1 MRKRIGQIARGKF
14 EYTKPLLSFSE
25 EKIDIQVTEGLDYEG
40 SFTISSSNK
49 IKLRGVI
56 YTTNSRMECLTPQFD
71 GEEVKIRYRF
81 KGRGLEEGNRE
92 EGVFVIVCSQCE
104 YSLSFCAT
112 ISKLY
117 PECSTGLIK
126 NLYDFSCLAKEN
138 WDEAYQIFY
147 HKNFLNIINDKEV
160 KEAMIYKGIIA
171 AKPSKQNLEEFL
183 IGIQKKNAINF
194 TIEKDKASYSGIT
207 ESLSEQLEIKKSSW
221 GYIEIAVST
230 DAEFIRLSKTKVS
243 TDDFIGSTYNFE
255 YKIDANAMHGGRNFG
270 RIYFKSPY
278 ESFAL
283 EITASQDEELEEV
296 MESVRLQIQECKVG
310 IMELYQAY
318 RLKRIVTGV
327 WANETIDILNHLHA
341 LDQNE
346 PMYLLMKAQ
355 ALIINRQRQE
365 AEWILDDFKREW
377 IDKKSPVWGYYLY
390 LLTLMERE
398 PTYVDKM
405 TKEIEV
411 IFYENP
417 DSILLFWVLSFLQ
430 DQYYNNN
437 ARKLKAIEYWVLKG
451 CSSPY
456 LYLEAYYLIW
466 QDPYLLTKLDTF
478 ELRVL
483 RWAIRRK
490 AMTKDI
496 ADQIF
501 QIVELGKGF
510 KPAVYKIL
518 CAAYEANPKPEYIGM
533 ICSYLIK
540 GNRCRP
546 EYHSWFEKG
555 IELELRITGL
565 YEAFMQSLD
574 EREITSI
581 PRIIQMYFQ
590 YDNTSLPYKKIAV
603 LYNNIIAARNT
614 AADVYQNYRRTMG
627 RFAMDQARLGHMDD
641 NLAVIY
647 DDMLELGLI
656 NEDVAHSLSDII
668 FTNKLVVFDKKMVR
682 AIVYQRQMKEPQ
694 IVPIC
699 EQVAYFSL
707 FSSEY
712 VILLED
718 EKGQRY
724 ISSVSYRLEK
734 LMNAEK
740 YLTKCIELAPDEIS
754 YIVKRFDSKK
764 NYLTFVSE
772 DKKYF
777 KRLLFGKETSE
788 EYKAMLVPE
797 IIRFCQGQEYDEAI
811 KEYMSNTDYSRL
823 SQDSRKYL
831 MDMQVWNHMYESA
844 CELVT
849 EYGID
854 QIGSASKVAL
864 ACFLIEQ
871 INGEKDEFL
880 LELCR
885 YTFLNNK
892 YNDAILAYLCE
903 YFDGPTDEMIGL
915 WKAAKT
921 FDIDTYEL
929 GERIVNQVIYTDV
942 FVPDV
947 YEVFA
952 GYYDKGGREITVLAF
967 ISTVAHRYFVR
978 EQEVQKYVLE
988 IIESRYIYEKELNDA
1003 CRLALLKY
1011 ISELEDRTTIQFK
1024 IQDELLAEYTRRNMN
1039 FGFYKKLDRS
1049 LVMKYHLYDK
1059 VFLEYRT
1066 DPASHVVLH
1075 YSRDEDGEDYIA
1087 EDMPD
1092 VYDGIFVKQFIMFF
1106 GEMIQYYITE
1116 EQGGRIE
1123 VTESSRLSNNDVYNE
1138 KDDSRYNLLNQM
1150 LISSTLQDE
1159 TSLYYNMKQYEGFD
1173 EVTKKVF
1180 KLL

>member
-510 KPAVYKIL
+510 KPAIYKIL

-627 RFAMDQARLGHMDD
+627 RFAMEQARLGHMDD

-823 SQDSRKYL
+823 SQLPKDWVIVQHLTTVDSTTFDLYMNNMRAMMQEQVFASDVVIFNRTDDDTDRGHLRRTIKNINRKAQIVYERKDGTIDDRPEEL
-831 MDMQVWNHMYESA
+831 PFDINADVIELSDADYAIWYMDAMENYKKYDGKKIKFRALVYNPDKLKKGIMVPGRFAMTCCIEDVQFIGFKCKYDDEASIPHKSWIDITAQVKVEFAREYKGKGPVLYPISIEKA
-844 CELVT
+844 EKPEDELV
-849 EYGID
+849 
-854 QIGSASKVAL
+854 
-864 ACFLIEQ
+864 
-871 INGEKDEFL
+871 
-880 LELCR
+880 
-885 YTFLNNK
+885 
-892 YNDAILAYLCE
+892 
-903 YFDGPTDEMIGL
+903 YF
-915 WKAAKT
+915 
-921 FDIDTYEL
+921 
-929 GERIVNQVIYTDV
+929 
-942 FVPDV
+942 
-947 YEVFA
+947 
-952 GYYDKGGREITVLAF
+952 
-967 ISTVAHRYFVR
+967 S
-978 EQEVQKYVLE
+978 
-988 IIESRYIYEKELNDA
+988 
-1003 CRLALLKY
+1003 
-1011 ISELEDRTTIQFK
+1011 
-1024 IQDELLAEYTRRNMN
+1024 
-1039 FGFYKKLDRS
+1039 
-1049 LVMKYHLYDK
+1049 
-1059 VFLEYRT
+1059 
-1066 DPASHVVLH
+1066 
-1075 YSRDEDGEDYIA
+1075 
-1087 EDMPD
+1087 
-1092 VYDGIFVKQFIMFF
+1092 
-1106 GEMIQYYITE
+1106 
-1116 EQGGRIE
+1116 
-1123 VTESSRLSNNDVYNE
+1123 
-1138 KDDSRYNLLNQM
+1138 
-1150 LISSTLQDE
+1150 
-1159 TSLYYNMKQYEGFD
+1159 
-1173 EVTKKVF
+1173 
-1180 KLL
+1180 